1 MASWEVFSV
10 AVRLH
15 LFVTISLLLL
25 LLEMSFYQ
33 VIIKELFYYYHYHCY
48 FFLYF
53 GKFGTNYGREP
64 KSVTSSN

>member
-15 LFVTISLLLL
+15 LFVTINL
-25 LLEMSFYQ
+25 FFA
-33 VIIKELFYYYHYHCY
+33 IIRYVFLSIINKKLFYYF

-53 GKFGTNYGREP
+53 GKFGTNYSKEP
-64 KSVTSSN
+64 KSVTAVN

>member
-15 LFVTISLLLL
+15 LFVTINLFLLLL
-25 LLEMSFYQ
+25 DMCFYQ
-33 VIIKELFYYYHYHCY
+33 VINKKLFYYYYY

-53 GKFGTNYGREP
+53 GKFGTNYSKEP
-64 KSVTSSN
+64 KSVTAVN

>member
-15 LFVTISLLLL
+15 LFVTINLFLLLL
-25 LLEMSFYQ
+25 DMCFYQ
-33 VIIKELFYYYHYHCY
+33 VINKNYFIIIF

-53 GKFGTNYGREP
+53 GKFGTNYSKEP
-64 KSVTSSN
+64 KSVTAVN

>member
-15 LFVTISLLLL
+15 LFVTINLLLL
-25 LLEMSFYQ
+25 LFDMCFYQ
-33 VIIKELFYYYHYHCY
+33 VINKKLFYYYYY

-53 GKFGTNYGREP
+53 GKFGTSYSKEP
-64 KSVTSSN
+64 KSVTAVN

>member
-15 LFVTISLLLL
+15 LFVTINLFSLLLD
-25 LLEMSFYQ
+25 MCFYQ
-33 VIIKELFYYYHYHCY
+33 VINKKLFYYYYF

-53 GKFGTNYGREP
+53 GKFGTNYSKEP
-64 KSVTSSN
+64 KSVTAVN

>member
-15 LFVTISLLLL
+15 LFVRINL
-25 LLEMSFYQ
+25 FFA
-33 VIIKELFYYYHYHCY
+33 IIRYVFLSIINKKLFYYYYY

-53 GKFGTNYGREP
+53 GKFDTNYSKEP
-64 KSVTSSN
+64 KSVTAVN

>member
-15 LFVTISLLLL
+15 LFVTINLFLLLL
-25 LLEMSFYQ
+25 DMCFYQ
-33 VIIKELFYYYHYHCY
+33 VINKKLFYYF

-53 GKFGTNYGREP
+53 GKFGTNYSKEP
-64 KSVTSSN
+64 KSVTVVN

>member
-15 LFVTISLLLL
+15 LFVTINLFLLLL
-25 LLEMSFYQ
+25 DMCFYQ
-33 VIIKELFYYYHYHCY
+33 VINKKLFYYFI

-53 GKFGTNYGREP
+53 GKFGTNYSKEP
-64 KSVTSSN
+64 KSVTAVN

>member
-15 LFVTISLLLL
+15 LFVTINLFLLLLDMCFYQVINKKTILLLL
-25 LLEMSFYQ
+25 L
-33 VIIKELFYYYHYHCY
+33 

-53 GKFGTNYGREP
+53 GKFGTNYSKEP
-64 KSVTSSN
+64 KSVTAVN

>member
-15 LFVTISLLLL
+15 LFVTINLFLLLL
-25 LLEMSFYQ
+25 DMCFDQ
-33 VIIKELFYYYHYHCY
+33 VINKKLFYYYY

-53 GKFGTNYGREP
+53 GKFGTNYSKEP
-64 KSVTSSN
+64 KSVTAVN

>member
-15 LFVTISLLLL
+15 LFVTINLFSLLLD
-25 LLEMSFYQ
+25 MCFYQ
-33 VIIKELFYYYHYHCY
+33 VINKKLFYYYY

-53 GKFGTNYGREP
+53 GKFGTNYSKEP
-64 KSVTSSN
+64 KSVTAVN

>member
-25 LLEMSFYQ
+25 LLDMSFYQ
-33 VIIKELFYYYHYHCY
+33 VIIKEHFYYYHYHYY
-48 FFLYF
+48 FFSLF
-53 GKFGTNYGREP
+53 WQVWHQLRQGAQKCDLL
-64 KSVTSSN
+64 

>member
-15 LFVTISLLLL
+15 LFVTINLFFAIIRYV
-25 LLEMSFYQ
+25 FYQ
-33 VIIKELFYYYHYHCY
+33 VINKKLFYYYYY

-53 GKFGTNYGREP
+53 GKFGTNYSKEP
-64 KSVTSSN
+64 KSVTAVY

>member
-15 LFVTISLLLL
+15 LFVTINLFFAINRYVFLS
-25 LLEMSFYQ
+25 
-33 VIIKELFYYYHYHCY
+33 IINKKLFYYYYY

-53 GKFGTNYGREP
+53 GKFGTNYSKEP
-64 KSVTSSN
+64 KSVTAVN